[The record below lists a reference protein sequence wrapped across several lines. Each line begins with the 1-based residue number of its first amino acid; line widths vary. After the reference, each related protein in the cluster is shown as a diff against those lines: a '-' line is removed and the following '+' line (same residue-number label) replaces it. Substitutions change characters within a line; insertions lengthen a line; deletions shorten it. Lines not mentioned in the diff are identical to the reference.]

1 LPFCFAVVDSILL
14 RPLPFPEAGRLVTVF
29 NSYPKA
35 GVDRDGFSVANYYES
50 RGRIPA
56 FAALAIYR
64 YGYGSPRR
72 GRLNGTRADR
82 AGISRLF
89 LNPWRAAS
97 VSCR

>member
-1 LPFCFAVVDSILL
+1 MLSPLPFCFAVVDSILL

-64 YGYGSPRR
+64 YGTAVLGEAGSTEMAQV
-72 GRLNGTRADR
+72 GG
-82 AGISRLF
+82 
-89 LNPWRAAS
+89 
-97 VSCR
+97 